1 MADHILK
8 QKFESLIQ
16 SHSVTAGTYIM
27 SHLLSH
33 KLILAG
39 FEPKANNLNQFNR
52 ISKSE
57 DPTYESSLR
66 RSKSKGQSKGPSQRA
81 IILLPGKMITLT
93 ACSRAHLATKGT
105 WLEITTELTDAKL
118 GYAKNIL
125 LTNGK
130 TSKRSGGKKSSVF
143 IKREYDNDWAEE
155 IKTEFINSLESYSI
169 TLEEYESA
177 FYASGEKELTN
188 DSDSSLSS
196 QDNRRVTKDNDK
208 PDSESNES
216 NTSYLEDHDDLKK
229 RTASLNSALPHV
241 DPTLQKKINI
251 LLDKDN
257 LNLEQKG

>member
-1 MADHILK
+1 M
-8 QKFESLIQ
+8 
-16 SHSVTAGTYIM
+16 
-27 SHLLSH
+27 
-33 KLILAG
+33 
-39 FEPKANNLNQFNR
+39 
-52 ISKSE
+52 
-57 DPTYESSLR
+57 
-66 RSKSKGQSKGPSQRA
+66 
-81 IILLPGKMITLT
+81 
-93 ACSRAHLATKGT
+93 
-105 WLEITTELTDAKL
+105 
-118 GYAKNIL
+118 
-125 LTNGK
+125 
-130 TSKRSGGKKSSVF
+130 
-143 IKREYDNDWAEE
+143 
-155 IKTEFINSLESYSI
+155 ESYSI

-177 FYASGEKELTN
+177 FYASGEKELDN